1 MSAYCRRITAGTAAS
16 TAAMSQIQLR
26 RAEVLQLPREFVVT
40 DRRRGIALRSS
51 SRRRWVMEA
60 VGLRSDG
67 GGGVEEEKKI
77 RPCSYAVG
85 DQRAVGNLVG
95 GGGSGEVV
103 AEAGGGVE
111 GDRTVEVLV
120 AAGVTVV
127 LGVGNRVLYK
137 LALVPLKHYPFF
149 LAQLATFGY
158 VIVYFSILYL
168 RYHAGIVTDEMLSL
182 PKAPFLA
189 VGLLEALGAA
199 AGMAAGGFNHDLMY
213 YICYSLPETAILSGA
228 AIPILSQ
235 SFLVW
240 QLLLS
245 YIFLGRRY
253 RFNQLLGCFL
263 VAVGVIITVAS
274 GSSAAGS
281 LMEGGVF
288 WSLLMIVSFLFQA
301 ADTVLKEVIFLNA
314 AQQLKGRT
322 VDLFVVNSYGSAFQA
337 LFIFLLLPFL
347 SKLWGI
353 PFYQLPNYL
362 KDGAACFLN
371 NGTISSGCNGAP
383 LLPLLFVIVNMGFNI
398 SLLHLIKISSAVVS
412 CLASTV
418 SASFSGESTSGGGK
432 EILVQHLL
440 VKEDDLKLL
449 VELQKK
455 ISEGE
460 DLSDLAVEYSICP
473 SKEEGGMLGW
483 VRKGQMVPEFEEA
496 AFNASVNK
504 VVRCKTKFG
513 WHLLQVLSER
523 EESVLQDIQ
532 PDELHGKM
540 QDPCFIEAAQL
551 IDVREPDEVAQASL
565 PGFHVLPLR
574 QFGSW
579 GPEITTKFDPQK
591 DTYVL
596 GFSRVFNVSGG
607 IHAYAVKADPSIP
620 TY

>member
-1 MSAYCRRITAGTAAS
+1 MSACCRRITAGTVAS

-26 RAEVLQLPREFVVT
+26 RAEVLQLPREFAVT
-40 DRRRGIALRSS
+40 DRRRGIVLRSS

-77 RPCSYAVG
+77 RPCSYAVV

-95 GGGSGEVV
+95 GGGGGEVV

-199 AGMAAGGFNHDLMY
+199 AGMAAG
-213 YICYSLPETAILSGA
+213 AILSGA

-301 ADTVLKEVIFLNA
+301 ADTV
-314 AQQLKGRT
+314 LKGRT

-418 SASFSGESTSGGGK
+418 SGT
-432 EILVQHLL
+432 VVLL
-440 VKEDDLKLL
+440 V
-449 VELQKK
+449 
-455 ISEGE
+455 
-460 DLSDLAVEYSICP
+460 
-473 SKEEGGMLGW
+473 GMLIYGST
-483 VRKGQMVPEFEEA
+483 P
-496 AFNASVNK
+496 
-504 VVRCKTKFG
+504 
-513 WHLLQVLSER
+513 LLTPS
-523 EESVLQDIQ
+523 S
-532 PDELHGKM
+532 
-540 QDPCFIEAAQL
+540 
-551 IDVREPDEVAQASL
+551 
-565 PGFHVLPLR
+565 
-574 QFGSW
+574 
-579 GPEITTKFDPQK
+579 TDPQ
-591 DTYVL
+591 
-596 GFSRVFNVSGG
+596 
-607 IHAYAVKADPSIP
+607 PSVD
-620 TY
+620 